1 MLDIPRELLDR
12 ALLPSYPRDPPPNP
26 LLPPRSEGT
35 LRFPI

>member
-12 ALLPSYPRDPPPNP
+12 ALLPSYPPDPPPRP
-26 LLPPRSEGT
+26 LLDPLLEGM